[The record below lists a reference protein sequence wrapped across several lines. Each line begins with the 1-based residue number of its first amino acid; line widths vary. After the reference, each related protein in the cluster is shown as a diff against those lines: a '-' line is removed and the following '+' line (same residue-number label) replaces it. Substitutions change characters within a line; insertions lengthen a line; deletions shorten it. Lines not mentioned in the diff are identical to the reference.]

1 MGGPKGVI
9 RPGFNLSVR
18 VSPELV
24 TKPPPQEDEPTK
36 RKKQV
41 ETGGG
46 DAEMDFGTKKK
57 TKDDEQGAD
66 ADENETGGAATASG
80 SLKGAAAAVVSG
92 HDDDASQPVP
102 AKPPSANAPENPKK
116 GKKDKRERQKHLLQ
130 HLSLKSQATTPVS
143 SSAHPFTVDQADH
156 CETPFSAYQDI
167 EPFLFRIALALK
179 KPKQKLKIYDPYFCE
194 GSVVKHLNRLGFT
207 DVYNKNEDFYKVVE
221 NGTAPDFDV
230 LVTNPP
236 YSGDHF
242 RKILRFCGAQKKPWL
257 LLLPNFV
264 CRKNYYLPSLGLE
277 PGTKSVGGELKGLPT
292 GNSTG
297 TSTPEKPLF
306 LLPNPTKPY
315 RYWAPGRAGFE
326 GTALVLSQIPPPCVP
341 ILVPEGTAIPLIVY
355 SLTLRKTDT
364 LFYPSD
370 RNVAKGTTPFETF
383 WYVSMGGVCC
393 HVEIR
398 EWWLK
403 KFAPHSQCTLPAID
417 EALPQQQRLQKRPN
431 PRARKILWAKEKA
444 AGGDGEKNKD
454 LKNAAPAG
462 IYYDPAKAQKL
473 AEARR
478 TRGEGVEPGV
488 VPPGKRKRDKF
499 KNKEKKKKPPRSE

>member
-1 MGGPKGVI
+1 M
-9 RPGFNLSVR
+9 
-18 VSPELV
+18 
-24 TKPPPQEDEPTK
+24 
-36 RKKQV
+36 
-41 ETGGG
+41 
-46 DAEMDFGTKKK
+46 
-57 TKDDEQGAD
+57 
-66 ADENETGGAATASG
+66 
-80 SLKGAAAAVVSG
+80 
-92 HDDDASQPVP
+92 
-102 AKPPSANAPENPKK
+102 
-116 GKKDKRERQKHLLQ
+116 
-130 HLSLKSQATTPVS
+130 
-143 SSAHPFTVDQADH
+143 
-156 CETPFSAYQDI
+156 
-167 EPFLFRIALALK
+167 ALK

-221 NGTAPDFDV
+221 IGTAPDFDV

-326 GTALVLSQIPPPCVP
+326 
-341 ILVPEGTAIPLIVY
+341 
-355 SLTLRKTDT
+355 
-364 LFYPSD
+364 D

-478 TRGEGVEPGV
+478 TRGEGGEPGV